1 MVQTSESGGR
11 PSPAEGA
18 ELAARL
24 RAVPTSTAAVILREL
39 GVRSVVLAGVRP
51 IVPPDGETVAGPA
64 RTLRFLPRR
73 EDVPAP
79 PRPGLNRATVDAIGA
94 GEVLVI
100 DATGRLD
107 AAVLGDML
115 AARARY
121 RGAAA
126 VVTDG
131 AVRDVAGLRALGLPV
146 FAGGTHPDPSGAR
159 LQPWD
164 ADVAVAC
171 GGVLVRPG
179 DWILAD
185 ADAVV
190 VVPAALAADL
200 AGRAETALARDA
212 FSQRLLAAGFALDEA
227 YPVPTHREAD
237 LERFQR
243 DGSLPRR
250 AG

>member
-1 MVQTSESGGR
+1 MAQRSERGGR
-11 PSPAEGA
+11 PDAAEA
-18 ELAARL
+18 AQLATRL

-51 IVPPDGETVAGPA
+51 VVPPGGETAAGPA

-79 PRPGLNRATVDAIGA
+79 PRPGLNRATVDAIGP

-100 DATGRLD
+100 DAAGRLD

-131 AVRDVAGLRALGLPV
+131 AVRDIAGLREVGLPV

-159 LQPWD
+159 LLPWD
-164 ADVAVAC
+164 ADIAVAC
-171 GGVLVRPG
+171 GGVLVQPG

-185 ADAVV
+185 TDAAI
-190 VVPAALAADL
+190 VVPVSLATDL
-200 AGRAETALARDA
+200 AGRAEEALARDA

-227 YPVPTHREAD
+227 YPVPAGRAAD
-237 LERFQR
+237 LERFRR

-250 AG
+250 DG